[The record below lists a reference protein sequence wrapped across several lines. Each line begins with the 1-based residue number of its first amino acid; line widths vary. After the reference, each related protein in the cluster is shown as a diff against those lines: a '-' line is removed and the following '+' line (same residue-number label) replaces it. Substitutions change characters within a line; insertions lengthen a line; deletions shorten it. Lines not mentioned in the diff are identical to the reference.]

1 MLIATKCQYFIT
13 SIFQGFILQRDI
25 YTDTLYT
32 RTPIHG
38 FISALARGRGIHIK
52 NQKLIFD

>member
-38 FISALARGRGIHIK
+38 FISTLARGRGICIK